1 MGICC
6 SFFTESIETGSFIF
20 RSPFKGKLD
29 PGPREFGSRLT
40 WPLWSTGKSSWE
52 SKSVLVQQE
61 IPKKGSFSTLNS
73 ELEPESEPELDPLSK
88 KKMSAQQK
96 IQVTLEP
103 NFLQEYHCAH
113 LKTCHNLLWWVQ
125 LQGNSCQACAE
136 FCTSSTTPPFLQ
148 KEYPFGSYHG
158 KNFSLVSVDLLP
170 RGRSGHAFYHFEFS
184 C

>member
-1 MGICC
+1 MINRQVLLRKQV
-6 SFFTESIETGSFIF
+6 SF
-20 RSPFKGKLD
+20 
-29 PGPREFGSRLT
+29 GPAGDS
-40 WPLWSTGKSSWE
+40 
-52 SKSVLVQQE
+52 
-61 IPKKGSFSTLNS
+61 KKGSFSTLNS

-88 KKMSAQQK
+88 KKMSAEILQKAESQQK

-158 KNFSLVSVDLLP
+158 KKFSLVLVDLLP

>member
-52 SKSVLVQQE
+52 SKSAV
-61 IPKKGSFSTLNS
+61 IFKGTFGPAGDSKKGSFSTLNS

-88 KKMSAQQK
+88 KKMSAEILQKAESQQK

-113 LKTCHNLLWWVQ
+113 LKTCHNLLWCV
-125 LQGNSCQACAE
+125 
-136 FCTSSTTPPFLQ
+136 
-148 KEYPFGSYHG
+148 
-158 KNFSLVSVDLLP
+158 
-170 RGRSGHAFYHFEFS
+170 
-184 C
+184 